1 MDVVVVEH
9 PLVAER
15 LTRMRERAT
24 ERPNFRRALRELSG
38 LLVYEAT
45 REQSIVP
52 LDIDTPM
59 GPTVGIQLA
68 DVPLLVPVM
77 RAGLGML
84 DAALEM
90 LPDARTGFVGM
101 KRDEETLLPHA
112 YVNTVPD
119 ELEDRDVF
127 VLDPMLATGGSCI
140 HTCRLLRDSG
150 AGTITVLCVLS
161 APEGI
166 ETLRESGTADRLVT
180 GAIDERLNEVGFIV
194 PGLGDAGDRQ
204 FGLN

>member
-9 PLVAER
+9 PLVADR
-15 LTRMRERAT
+15 LTRLRERAT
-24 ERPNFRRALRELSG
+24 ERSEFRRVLHELSG
-38 LLVYEAT
+38 FLVYEAT
-45 REQSIVP
+45 REQSIAP
-52 LDIDTPM
+52 IDIDTPM
-59 GPTVGIQLA
+59 GPTVGVHLA
-68 DVPLLVPVM
+68 DIPILVPVM

-119 ELEDRDVF
+119 QLEDRDVL
-127 VLDPMLATGGSCI
+127 VLDPMLATGGSCVR
-140 HTCRLLRDSG
+140 TCQLLRDSS

-166 ETLRESGTADRLVT
+166 EALRDSESADRLVT
-180 GAIDERLNEVGFIV
+180 TAIDERLNDVGFIL
-194 PGLGDAGDRQ
+194 PGLGDAGDRLY
-204 FGLN
+204 GTK